1 MQPGQGAVPYTPQQ
15 PTITGSPVAVGMGMP
30 VTGQFFPTTNAMLAL
45 ILACAS
51 FVVCGIFLSIPAVIL
66 ASQALKIT
74 QSMPNHPDH
83 GTARAAQIVGWI
95 NIGLA
100 ILVFV
105 GFAALLTLEQGGYF

>member
-1 MQPGQGAVPYTPQQ
+1 MQPGQGNVPYTPQQ
-15 PTITGSPVAVGMGMP
+15 PVMTGVP
-30 VTGQFFPTTNAMLAL
+30 VTVGAGVPIGGQFIPTTNAMGAL

-95 NIGLA
+95 NIVLT
-100 ILVFV
+100 ILVIMGFV
-105 GFAALLTLEQGGYF
+105 ALITLEQSEYF

>member
-1 MQPGQGAVPYTPQQ
+1 MQPEQGASPYTPQR
-15 PTITGSPVAVGMGMP
+15 PVMTGSPVAIGMGMP
-30 VTGQFFPTTNAMLAL
+30 VTGQLLPTTNAMLAL